1 MATGTLHAHATACCL
16 FRASAPRREREITF
30 RASASSR
37 SAEIDARAAPT
48 PRNDPRGSRRDSV
61 GVCFAF
67 LEALVDLD
75 LRGSERI
82 FVIVISTDLY
92 FVRGKRA
99 MISFFFFLVVF
110 LVGV

>member
-1 MATGTLHAHATACCL
+1 M
-16 FRASAPRREREITF
+16 
-30 RASASSR
+30 
-37 SAEIDARAAPT
+37 
-48 PRNDPRGSRRDSV
+48 

-99 MISFFFFLVVF
+99 MISFFFFGCF
-110 LVGV
+110 LGVGRCLRVGRVGWWRLAKWGKIGRFGSLRRRSEFLYFGS